1 MFIDKSSLLRDN
13 PVQLNYGIAITDL
26 DGDAATVSLES
37 PDGGAGGYNNLFEIV
52 VAGFG
57 APNLVL
63 KWDGSG
69 FVDIAD
75 SDLADA
81 TMNAIGVAAADIN
94 GDGRE
99 ELYIL
104 NTDTFTGAK
113 RFGDRLFLFRG
124 RRWVDLFG
132 LVENRR
138 ALNLTAGRSVACI
151 DRHGSGEYGF
161 IVANYGGP
169 LRLYEFD
176 GQGLLTDVAL
186 ESGIAMTT
194 GGRSLMSLPLV
205 STSAD
210 IYVGNENGPNF
221 LFVNRGDG
229 RFDER
234 AEQFDV
240 EDSLQHARGIAPVDA
255 DHDGQFDLV
264 CGNWEGP
271 HRLFVRTP
279 EGHFRD
285 HAPPEMAVP
294 SRVRTVIAA
303 DFDNDGYE
311 EIFFNNMGEPNRLF
325 GWRDEAWR
333 LIEIG
338 DALEPLGLGTGAAVG
353 DFDGDGRLELLVSHG
368 ESSPQPLTLYTT
380 IDSTKANH
388 WLRVLPLTR
397 FGAPAR
403 GAVVRLMMHNGRTQI
418 RAIDAGSGYLCQ
430 MEPVA
435 HFGLGAETTVQQ
447 IEIVW
452 PGGAR
457 HIIASPTINRMLR
470 VEYPEP

>member
-13 PVQLNYGIAITDL
+13 PVQLNYGIAVTDL
-26 DGDAATVSLES
+26 DGDAATVPLES
-37 PDGGAGGYNNLFEIV
+37 AHGSPGAHNTPFEIV

-75 SDLADA
+75 DDLADA

-124 RRWVDLFG
+124 RRWVDLFD
-132 LVENRR
+132 LPENRR

-151 DRHGSGEYGF
+151 DRHGTGEYGF

-169 LRLYEFD
+169 LRLYELD
-176 GQGLLTDVAL
+176 HHGLLTDVAL
-186 ESGIAMTT
+186 EVGIALTT
-194 GGRSLMSLPLV
+194 GGRSLMSLPFI
-205 STSAD
+205 SPQMD
-210 IYVGNENGPNF
+210 IFVGNENGSNF
-221 LFVNRGDG
+221 LFVSRGAG

-234 AEQFDV
+234 AEDYRVDDPF
-240 EDSLQHARGIAPVDA
+240 QHARGVAPVDA
-255 DHDGQFDLV
+255 DHDGRLDLV

-271 HRLFVRTP
+271 HRLFVRSAD
-279 EGHFRD
+279 GRFRD
-285 HAPPEMAVP
+285 HAPPEMSTP

-333 LIEIG
+333 LIDMG

-353 DFDGDGRLELLVSHG
+353 DFDGDGRLELMISHG
-368 ESSPQPLTLYTT
+368 ESSPQPLTLYVTT
-380 IDSTKANH
+380 DATKANG

-397 FGAPAR
+397 WGAPAR
-403 GAVVRLMMHNGRTQI
+403 GAVVRLTMRSGRAQI

-435 HFGLGAETTVQQ
+435 HFGLGTQTDLDRV
-447 IEIVW
+447 EITW
-452 PGGAR
+452 PDGAR
-457 HIIASPTINRMLR
+457 RTVEAPAPNRLLR